1 MHESVPESLIEI
13 RKRLDKE
20 VAAGT
25 IIDYKLDHE
34 GLNEIWSVTLR
45 SSVLGPKEKFSLNL
59 HSWNT

>member
-1 MHESVPESLIEI
+1 MSELSKLSYIPAQYRVRLELSATDISMHESVPESLIERA

-34 GLNEIWSVTLR
+34 GLE
-45 SSVLGPKEKFSLNL
+45 
-59 HSWNT
+59 